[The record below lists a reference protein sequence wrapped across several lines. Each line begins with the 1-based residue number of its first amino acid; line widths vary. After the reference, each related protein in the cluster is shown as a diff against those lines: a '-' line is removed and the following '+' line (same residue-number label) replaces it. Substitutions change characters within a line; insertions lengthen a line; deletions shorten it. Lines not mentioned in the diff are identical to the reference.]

1 MSEKPIVKEYCF
13 HCVKKDQE
21 ISFLKKR
28 VLTYSKYF
36 SRIKRSKKQILSLIR
51 IFMKER
57 AK

>member
-1 MSEKPIVKEYCF
+1 MPEKPIIKEYCF
-13 HCVKKDQE
+13 YCVKKDQE

-28 VLTYSKYF
+28 LLTYSKYF
-36 SRIKRSKKQILSLIR
+36 SRIKRSKKQILNLIR